1 MDLRDVMTDWVVGAS
16 PESSVREVA
25 ELMRQRVVGCV
36 VLTTPG
42 GAPVGLVTDR
52 DLALGVLADGGS
64 AEDPVI
70 WHASSPVICAHP
82 DTEVSEASDLMVR
95 HGIRRLPL
103 LEDELLVGIVS
114 LSDLTSRCDTDEAAR
129 AIAAHAARV
138 ALPAQYFRD

>member
-1 MDLRDVMTDWVVGAS
+1 MELRDVMTDWVVGSS

-25 ELMRQRVVGCV
+25 ELMRERVVGCV
-36 VLTTPG
+36 VLTTPS

-64 AEDPVI
+64 PDDPAI

-82 DTEVSEASDLMVR
+82 DMEVSQASDLMVR

-103 LEDELLVGIVS
+103 LEDDALVGIVS
-114 LSDLTSRCDTDEAAR
+114 LTDLTTRCDADEASR
-129 AIAAHAARV
+129 ALEAHAARV